1 MTNHQLI
8 ATMAENF
15 PLPFLVNAV
24 EVIAAKKAL
33 KFALELGLSV
43 IVFEGDSKNTID
55 ALLSE
60 EVSLAN
66 IGHLIEE
73 AKLYG
78 DQLDEVEFSHVKRQ
92 GNKAAHN
99 IARHAKHV
107 SSWCGWR
114 MFLHTSLL

>member
-43 IVFEGDSKNTID
+43 IVFEGDSKNAID

-60 EVSLAN
+60 EVSVAN